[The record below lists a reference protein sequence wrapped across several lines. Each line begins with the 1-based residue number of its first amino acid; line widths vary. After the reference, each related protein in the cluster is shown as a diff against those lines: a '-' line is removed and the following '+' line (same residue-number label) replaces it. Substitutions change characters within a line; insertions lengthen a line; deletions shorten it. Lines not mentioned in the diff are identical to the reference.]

1 MSTTASGA
9 PRHLSSSSRAW
20 YETVLADFDLEP
32 HHIRLLQLA
41 AEAWDRGQE
50 ARQLLAQS
58 GVVIPDRFGV
68 PRAHPAVAIERDSR
82 IAFARLVRELDLD
95 GEPAPDPRP
104 KRL

>member
-9 PRHLSSSSRAW
+9 PRHLSRTSRTW
-20 YETVLADFDLEP
+20 YRTVLADFDLEP

-50 ARQLLAQS
+50 ARQLLAES
-58 GVVIPDRFGV
+58 GAVIADRFGV

-82 IAFARLVRELDLD
+82 IAFARLIRELDLD
-95 GEPAPDPRP
+95 GEPGPDPRP
-104 KRL
+104 RRL